1 MYCFHCGKQVAE
13 NAAHCPLCGTKL
25 KDDAQEKDEFFD
37 PPPAYTPPAYTPPTY
52 TQPAYTQP
60 SNQSNK
66 SNGFALAGFILS
78 FFTIFTGALGLIF
91 SIIGLV
97 RAKHGYNRREMAIA
111 GIVISAIMLVVS
123 YILIEFVIYP
133 ALFETPYLY

>member
-13 NAAHCPLCGTKL
+13 NAAHCPHCGTKL
-25 KDDAQEKDEFFD
+25 KDAEQEKDEFFD
-37 PPPAYTPPAYTPPTY
+37 PPPAYTPPAYTPP
-52 TQPAYTQP
+52 AYTQP

-66 SNGFALAGFILS
+66 QNGFALAGFILS
-78 FFTIFTGALGLIF
+78 FFTILTGALGLIF

-111 GIVISAIMLVVS
+111 GIVISGIMLVIS
-123 YILIEFVIYP
+123 YILIQFVIYP
-133 ALFETPYLY
+133 TLFETPYLY